1 MKTTAMLVVLAA
13 LGCGTATNNTGG
25 GSDGGPTGDRAEA
38 TGSPGSVACVSTT
51 CSGAGRN
58 ICCVDLAF
66 TPPFLSGT
74 CTGDVATCTQV
85 ALACDDVTDCPSAQR
100 CCAYQL
106 GINGMQRTFSTCKPA
121 CGGLTAEREI
131 CDRRGAGRCASGAFC
146 CRQPS
151 DLLGVCVASEALCVP
166 DAGSP

>member
-1 MKTTAMLVVLAA
+1 MRSLLLAALAA
-13 LGCGTATNNTGG
+13 LGCGTPTNNTGG
-25 GSDGGPTGDRAEA
+25 GTDGGATGDRAEA
-38 TGSPGSVACVSTT
+38 TGSPGSVACVNTT

-58 ICCVDLAF
+58 VCCVDLAF
-66 TPPFLSGT
+66 TPPFLSGS
-74 CTGDVATCTQV
+74 CAGDLTTCTQV

-106 GINGMQRTFSTCKPA
+106 RLNGMQRTFATCKPS
-121 CGGLTAEREI
+121 CGGLTNEREV
-131 CDRRGAGRCASGAFC
+131 CDRRGAGRCANGAFC
-146 CRQPS
+146 CRNES